1 MKIKHLISI
10 ILVTSIS
17 FVSAQ
22 EMADP
27 SSVTTANS
35 QITEV
40 RLDGFEDASFW
51 KVAMPID
58 QGVIS
63 RVSRNGKPIE
73 IDTDDWKARDAKY
86 GIPASYA
93 KERVLGVKVEY
104 IARGYNWFTVVP
116 VKPVVIE
123 GITQS
128 ISVWVAGRNYNHWMK
143 MVLQDFYGKERHV
156 FVDRL
161 RFIGWKELKVSIPET
176 VVQRDFHFVDKI
188 GIKFNG
194 FVIECDPIET
204 FGVYYLYLDELRAVT
219 DVFNEKTRDL
229 DDMVDD
235 W

>member
-1 MKIKHLISI
+1 MKLRLIVALTVI
-10 ILVTSIS
+10 TSAL
-17 FVSAQ
+17 FLNAQ
-22 EMADP
+22 DMADP

-63 RVSRNGKPIE
+63 RVSRFGKPLE
-73 IDTDDWKARDAKY
+73 LDTDEWNERDDRY
-86 GIPASYA
+86 GIPTNYA
-93 KERVLGVKVEY
+93 KERVLGIKVEY
-104 IARGYNWFTVVP
+104 ISRGYNWFTVAP
-116 VKPVVIE
+116 VKPIVIE

-128 ISVWVAGRNYNHWMK
+128 ISVWVAGRNYSHWLK
-143 MVLQDFYGKERHV
+143 MVVQDFYGNDRLL
-156 FVDRL
+156 FVERL
-161 RFIGWKELKVSIPET
+161 RFIGWKEVKVSVPET
-176 VVQRDFHFVDKI
+176 VAQRDFHFVDKI
-188 GIKFNG
+188 GIKFKG
-194 FVIECDPIET
+194 FIIECDPVET
-204 FGVYYLYLDELRAVT
+204 FGVYYMYFDELRAVT